1 MKTENLNN
9 KVRMNRKRTYI
20 KPCIDIIKLETN
32 YGVMEAK
39 SIAIDE
45 HTPATGSGNA
55 KQFDMSEDTWGDNH
69 EGDIDIFK

>member
-32 YGVMEAK
+32 YGVMDTW
-39 SIAIDE
+39 SIPTDPN
-45 HTPATGSGNA
+45 TPAKGSGNA
-55 KQFDMSEDTWGDNH
+55 KQFDMPEDTWGDNH
-69 EGDIDIFK
+69 KGDIDIFK